1 MKIRIIP
8 VIFLKNGRLV
18 QSRDFNFH
26 QVVGNPEVIMDRFCS
41 WNTDEVIIINISRN
55 DKDYLRSDI
64 NFNLKNNFLDIIS
77 TVSKHSF
84 MPLTVGGGI
93 RTCGDAEEYLKSG
106 ADKICVNQLSIYNQT
121 ELKKIVKKFGSQ
133 FVVVSIDVKKINE
146 KYFVFTDYG
155 KKNTNIN
162 LLNHV
167 KKVTD
172 IGVGEILINNI
183 DRDGKGNGYDIE
195 LLSIISRSTN
205 LPIVPLGGVGNWDHF
220 IEAINNVNINAVAAG
235 NIFNHTENSY
245 YNAISYLN
253 DKNVNVRKP
262 LLSKLV
268 FKKNDIL

>member
-55 DKDYLRSDI
+55 NKDYLRSDV

-93 RTCGDAEEYLKSG
+93 RTCRDAEKYLKSG
-106 ADKICVNQLSIYNQT
+106 ADKICVNQISIYDQI
-121 ELKKIVKKFGSQ
+121 ELKKIVRKFGSQ

-155 KKNTNIN
+155 KKNTNID
-162 LLNHV
+162 LLSHV

-172 IGVGEILINNI
+172 IL
-183 DRDGKGNGYDIE
+183 K
-195 LLSIISRSTN
+195 
-205 LPIVPLGGVGNWDHF
+205 
-220 IEAINNVNINAVAAG
+220 
-235 NIFNHTENSY
+235 
-245 YNAISYLN
+245 
-253 DKNVNVRKP
+253 
-262 LLSKLV
+262 
-268 FKKNDIL
+268 